1 MAKIDLSGLKAGLG
15 SLKSYS
21 AMVWPV
27 VIVLGGAVVMTAA
40 LLMGKSFRAKVN
52 RESIP
57 LGTQVKTLVESATPE
72 ARIAIEKQYEDAYER
87 DANLIEKLTIESTQR
102 ELLSYDI
109 FPQPKDTSA
118 MIFTGFSRKYRQSI
132 EQLAA
137 KANGRDCPSE
147 EELKGI
153 SQQGTSGAGSWSP
166 TAAMA
171 GGDRGKIME
180 ELYQARAKS
189 ASVYINCGDIAGYI
203 FWENYQYKNLETGVS
218 DCWYWQLGYW
228 IIEDV
233 FSTAGAMNADSTS
246 VWTSPVKRIESV
258 GFVLPEKLFGSG
270 AKTVDQTKPKYIIK
284 PEDQLTEACTG
295 RFSNEDVN
303 VIQFSVVVAADTKA
317 ILPFM
322 GKLCSVK
329 EHRWRGISGQEP
341 EQVLKHNQ
349 ITILESRVKPI
360 SMDDPIHQKYR
371 YGPDPVAEVELICE
385 YIFNKKGYEAIN
397 PEMQKKEVPA
407 NPEQAQQ

>member
-21 AMVWPV
+21 AMLWPV
-27 VIVLGGAVVMTAA
+27 VIVLGGVLVMTAA
-40 LLMGKSFRAKVN
+40 LLIGRSFRAKVN

-57 LGTQVKTLVESATPE
+57 LGTQVKTFVETAIPE
-72 ARIAIEKQYEDAYER
+72 ARIAIKKQYEDAYEQ
-87 DANLIEKLTIESTQR
+87 DANSIEKLLIESTQR
-102 ELLSYDI
+102 ELLSYAI
-109 FPQPKDTSA
+109 FPKPTDTSA

-137 KANGRDCPSE
+137 KVNGRDCPSE

-153 SQQGTSGAGSWSP
+153 NQQGAPGAGLWSSSP
-166 TAAMA
+166 AM
-171 GGDRGKIME
+171 RGKIME
-180 ELYQARAKS
+180 EFYQARARS
-189 ASVYINCGDIAGYI
+189 ASVYVNPSDIAGYI
-203 FWENYQYKNLETGVS
+203 FWENYQYKNLETGVT

-233 FSTAGAMNADSTS
+233 FSTVEAMNAGSTS
-246 VWTSPVKRIESV
+246 VWTSPLKRIENV
-258 GFVLPEKLFGSG
+258 GFVLPEKLFGTG
-270 AKTVDQTKPKYIIK
+270 AKTVDQTKPKYVIK

-295 RFSNEDVN
+295 RVSNDDVN
-303 VIQFSVVVAADTKA
+303 IVQFSVVVVTDTKA

-322 GKLCSVK
+322 EKLCSVK
-329 EHRWRGISGQEP
+329 EHKWRGFSGQEP
-341 EQVLKHNQ
+341 EQALKHNQ

-360 SMDDPIHQKYR
+360 STDDPIHQKYR

-385 YIFNKKGYEAIN
+385 YVFNKKGYEAIN
-397 PEMQKKEVPA
+397 PEMQKKEGPA
-407 NPEQAQQ
+407 NPEQVQQ